1 MCQALCHQWIIL
13 LNPYRISDEVGTVL
27 ISIWQVRKRKTER
40 SVTCLRL
47 LWWVTLC
54 MRVCVCARMRVCVGS
69 KGGGQYQMVLG
80 RGTVGWNQRG
90 QSGGTGGQAGDGKA
104 LRKGGAKTFAFI
116 FLGHFPVWHS
126 VPSLALLL

>member
-47 LWWVTLC
+47 LRWVTLC
-54 MRVCVCARMRVCVGS
+54 VCVCASGAKVEGNTRWCWAETRLAGI
-69 KGGGQYQMVLG
+69 
-80 RGTVGWNQRG
+80 RG

-104 LRKGGAKTFAFI
+104 LREGGAKTFAFI
-116 FLGHFPVWHS
+116 FLWHIHVWHS

>member
-54 MRVCVCARMRVCVGS
+54 VCVWVCMHMRACVCVCTHVCVRWEQRWRAIPDGAGQRHSWLES
-69 KGGGQYQMVLG
+69 K
-80 RGTVGWNQRG
+80 RPEW
-90 QSGGTGGQAGDGKA
+90 
-104 LRKGGAKTFAFI
+104 
-116 FLGHFPVWHS
+116 
-126 VPSLALLL
+126 